1 MKSNKILSL
10 ILLIVSTIS
19 NNTAKVEAFD
29 VTDDD
34 TKIACIAG
42 IAVVSLV
49 SVGVGLYVY
58 RSKKEKKEIARRTK
72 EIDKLP
78 LGKIKDIADILKDEI
93 PISKKGNSIF
103 DKLIECKSEI
113 DIQKWAGIS
122 VSNSGWGS
130 SVLMRID
137 NILKTAHIVCDVLKN
152 QIDMTFRKEAEDHR
166 NEAIANK
173 NDRSKFGVTYD
184 SKDGLKPV
192 FLF

>member
-1 MKSNKILSL
+1 MRSNKVLSL
-10 ILLIVSTIS
+10 ILLIVSTIN

-29 VTDDD
+29 VTYDN
-34 TKIACIAG
+34 TK
-42 IAVVSLV
+42 
-49 SVGVGLYVY
+49 VGVGLYVY

-103 DKLIECKSEI
+103 DKLIGCKSEI

-130 SVLMRID
+130 SVLMRI
-137 NILKTAHIVCDVLKN
+137 NNVLKTAHIVCDVLKN
-152 QIDMTFRKEAEDHR
+152 QIDMTFSKEAEDHR
-166 NEAIANK
+166 NEAIAKK
-173 NDRSKFGVTYD
+173 NDRSHFGLTYD

>member
-58 RSKKEKKEIARRTK
+58 RSKKEKKR
-72 EIDKLP
+72 
-78 LGKIKDIADILKDEI
+78 
-93 PISKKGNSIF
+93 N
-103 DKLIECKSEI
+103 C
-113 DIQKWAGIS
+113 QK
-122 VSNSGWGS
+122 N
-130 SVLMRID
+130 
-137 NILKTAHIVCDVLKN
+137 
-152 QIDMTFRKEAEDHR
+152 ER
-166 NEAIANK
+166 N
-173 NDRSKFGVTYD
+173 
-184 SKDGLKPV
+184 
-192 FLF
+192 